1 MTSPWKQRIYF
12 AILVALA
19 FLFYGGFLNDF
30 FFNDD
35 YAWLLEAKNSSQN
48 LSNIFTLTI
57 SNFFRPL
64 VHLIFLG
71 EYLTFG
77 LKPLGYH
84 MVATLWHGG
93 NAILFYYV
101 LRDALKVENKALL
114 RWAPVLWVTQSTYA
128 EAVGWIS
135 ALTNLS
141 LASTILIT
149 FIGLGRKSFWMFMMG
164 FIVTFFT
171 KEEGAF
177 LFPLVLVYLFMFRD
191 HDWKKTFQSKES
203 VWGGSIWVIYLVVQF
218 LIQKSGPLVV
228 EQIFQLNLDFI
239 LRIAEKLLTLFG
251 NVQAPIGMAWPTLV
265 LLALYGIAI
274 ATNTKTN
281 SRKALWFMLIWV
293 VMALIP
299 TSFLNFDSSATR
311 YLYNAGFGV
320 AFILA
325 SLIFSLERKA
335 VIYTFLG
342 AWMVTHFYMLQ
353 IADSF
358 LEFKGDQ
365 GKELV
370 SQITQII
377 EAKPQAVF
385 NFINPPYA
393 PPAMQALMQVY
404 FKVEADRLLFNQNES
419 ENFINLVWE

>member
-1 MTSPWKQRIYF
+1 M
-12 AILVALA
+12 
-19 FLFYGGFLNDF
+19 
-30 FFNDD
+30 
-35 YAWLLEAKNSSQN
+35 
-48 LSNIFTLTI
+48 
-57 SNFFRPL
+57 
-64 VHLIFLG
+64 
-71 EYLTFG
+71 
-77 LKPLGYH
+77 
-84 MVATLWHGG
+84 
-93 NAILFYYV
+93 
-101 LRDALKVENKALL
+101 
-114 RWAPVLWVTQSTYA
+114 
-128 EAVGWIS
+128 GWIS

-404 FKVEADRLLFNQNES
+404 FKVEADRLLFNQNE
-419 ENFINLVWE
+419 NFINLVWE